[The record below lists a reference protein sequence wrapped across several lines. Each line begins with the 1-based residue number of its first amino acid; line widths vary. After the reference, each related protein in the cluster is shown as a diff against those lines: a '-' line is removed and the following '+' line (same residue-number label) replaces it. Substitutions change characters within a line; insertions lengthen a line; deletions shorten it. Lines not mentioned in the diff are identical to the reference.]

1 MTMESQT
8 RTAFIFSIVALVQTA
23 SAVMRGVLPEAA
35 EARLRGRIGEGVG
48 VLVEELERED
58 AGDIMVVVD
67 EECRRVGPTFYTA
80 VLKCL

>member
-1 MTMESQT
+1 
-8 RTAFIFSIVALVQTA
+8 
-23 SAVMRGVLPEAA
+23 MRGVLPEAA
-35 EARLRGRIGEGVG
+35 EGRLRGQISEGVG

-67 EECRRVGPTFYTA
+67 KECQRVGPTFYTA